1 MKSVTAYWFTALLL
15 GVWLLGIWL
24 LGTAASAQ
32 AEDFLPPDQ
41 AFASQLDLSSD
52 PAQLQANWDIAPGYY
67 LYRSSVKL
75 SVNGQSQPLHFVTA
89 SQLKD
94 DPYFGPTEIFHDQL
108 SMTAD
113 IPAGTASPYQVELVY
128 QGCAEAGLCYSP
140 QTKRLS
146 FTPTSTPAVNQ
157 VNTADNAATALPENI
172 ASASGLAQWMAGAN
186 RLWMLATFFVLGL
199 GLTFTPCVLPM
210 IPILAGIIAGQG
222 EQLSLR
228 KGVSLSLA
236 YVLGMATTY
245 TLAGVLVGFFGA
257 QLNLQTALQNP
268 LALSVFALI
277 FVALSLAMFGFYE
290 LQAPAFIRNRLG
302 QVDTGGAKSG
312 LTRYGS
318 VALMGLISALVV
330 SPCVSAPLA
339 GALVY
344 ISTTGD
350 AWLGGGALF
359 MLSLGMG
366 APLLLVGAGGGRL
379 LPKAGMWMIAVKQF
393 FGVVLLGIAISLVSR
408 FIPASLS
415 LALWGL
421 LILVYAANLG
431 LGGELTSGWQKT
443 RRGIAAAMALYSGA
457 LLIGALAGH
466 ADPLQPLAGLSRP
479 AITSDT
485 QTASVELFERIDT
498 TAELNQRLQLAQ
510 HNGEVVV
517 LDFYADWCTA
527 CKDMEKRVF
536 SRETGDYQ
544 GQVRFL
550 QLDITDNSAEQ
561 VAFLNRYH
569 LFGPPALLYFNAHGQ
584 EEESLRTLGEIDFEQ
599 WRAQLNRLMST
610 RSPDLS

>member
-1 MKSVTAYWFTALLL
+1 MKSAKIYYYVALLL
-15 GVWLLGIWL
+15 VCCVSW
-24 LGTAASAQ
+24 AQ

-41 AFASQLDLSSD
+41 AFASQVQFDDEQS
-52 PAQLQANWDIAPGYY
+52 QLQAQWDIAPGYY
-67 LYRSSVKL
+67 LYRNRVQL
-75 SVNGQSQPLHFVTA
+75 SVNGQSQPISFVTS
-89 SQLKD
+89 SQLKE
-94 DPYFGPTEIFHDQL
+94 DPYFGPTEVFHDQL
-108 SMTAD
+108 TITSP
-113 IPAGTASPYQVELVY
+113 IPAGTASPYDVALVY

-146 FTPTSTPAVNQ
+146 FTPTNAPATVVTTELSAADNSAA
-157 VNTADNAATALPENI
+157 VRPENTAN
-172 ASASGLAQWMAGAN
+172 ASGLAQWMADAN
-186 RLWMLATFFVLGL
+186 RFWMLATFFVLGL

-222 EQLSLR
+222 ESLSVR

-245 TLAGVLVGFFGA
+245 SLAGILVGFFGA
-257 QLNLQTALQNP
+257 RLNLQSALQNP
-268 LALSVFALI
+268 IALSVFAAI

-302 QVDTGGAKSG
+302 QVDTGGAKGG
-312 LTRYGS
+312 LARYGS

-408 FIPASLS
+408 FIPAALS

-421 LILVYAANLG
+421 LILIYAAQLG
-431 LGGELTSGWQKT
+431 LGGELNTGWQKT
-443 RRGIAAAMALYSGA
+443 RRGIAAAMGLYSGA

-466 ADPLQPLAGLSRP
+466 GDPLQPLAGLNSP
-479 AITSDT
+479 AVAGQT
-485 QTASVELFERIDT
+485 QTAKAELFER
-498 TAELNQRLQLAQ
+498 TADVAALNQQLAVAQ
-510 HNGEVVV
+510 RAGQVVV
-517 LDFYADWCTA
+517 LDLYADWCTA
-527 CKDMEKRVF
+527 CKDMEKSVF
-536 SRETGDYQ
+536 AHESGNYD

-550 QLDITDNSAEQ
+550 QLDITRNSPEQ
-561 VAFLNRYH
+561 VAFLNDHH
-569 LFGPPALLYFNAHGQ
+569 LFGPPALLYFSADG
-584 EEESLRTLGEIDFEQ
+584 EENDALRTLGEIDFQQ
-599 WRAQLNRLMST
+599 WRAQLSQLMSNG
-610 RSPDLS
+610 SQPL

>member
-1 MKSVTAYWFTALLL
+1 MKSAKMFYWVTLLL
-15 GVWLLGIWL
+15 VCC
-24 LGTAASAQ
+24 AAWAQ

-41 AFASQLDLSSD
+41 AFASQVQLDEEQS
-52 PAQLQANWDIAPGYY
+52 QLQAQWAIAPGYY
-67 LYRSSVKL
+67 LYRSRVQL
-75 SVNGQSQPLHFVTA
+75 SVNGQNQPISFVTS

-94 DPYFGPTEIFHDQL
+94 DPYFGPSEVFHDQL
-108 SMTAD
+108 RITSPL
-113 IPAGTASPYQVELVY
+113 PAGTASPYEVVLVY

-146 FTPTSTPAVNQ
+146 FTPTDVSAVSATAVTTDLAATSNSTALRPE
-157 VNTADNAATALPENI
+157 NTAN
-172 ASASGLAQWMAGAN
+172 ASGLAQWMAGAN
-186 RLWMLATFFVLGL
+186 RFWMLATFFVLGL

-222 EQLSLR
+222 ENLSVR

-245 TLAGVLVGFFGA
+245 SLAGILVGFFGA
-257 QLNLQTALQNP
+257 QLNLQSALQNP
-268 LALSVFALI
+268 VALSIFALI
-277 FVALSLAMFGFYE
+277 FVLLSLAMFGFYE

-302 QVDTGGAKSG
+302 QVDTGGAKG
-312 LTRYGS
+312 GFARYGS
-318 VALMGLISALVV
+318 VALMGLVSALVV

-366 APLLLVGAGGGRL
+366 APLLLVGVGGGRL
-379 LPKAGMWMIAVKQF
+379 LPKAGRWMIAVKQF

-408 FIPASLS
+408 FIPAALS

-421 LILVYAANLG
+421 LILIYAAHLG
-431 LGGELTSGWQKT
+431 LGGELNSGWQKT
-443 RRGIAAAMALYSGA
+443 RRGIAAAMGLYSGA

-466 ADPLQPLAGLSRP
+466 SDPLQPLAGLNGSRI
-479 AITSDT
+479 AGET
-485 QTASVELFERIDT
+485 QVASVELFER
-498 TAELNQRLQLAQ
+498 TADVAALNQQLALAQ
-510 HNGEVVV
+510 RNGQVVV
-517 LDFYADWCTA
+517 LDMYADWCTA
-527 CKDMEKRVF
+527 CKEMEKTVF
-536 SRETGDYQ
+536 DRESGNYD

-550 QLDITDNSAEQ
+550 QLDITRNSPEQ
-561 VAFLNRYH
+561 VAFLDEHH
-569 LFGPPALLYFNAHGQ
+569 LFGPPALLYFDADG
-584 EEESLRTLGEIDFEQ
+584 EENEALRTLGEIDFEQ

-610 RSPDLS
+610 DSQAL